1 MVFDYQYGNF
11 LDVTDDSHGHVRLL
25 DVMGSDSDIVNA
37 ARVSYDGDQVIDRDK
52 DRGLIR
58 YLMRHRHTSPFEMAE
73 MKFEL
78 KMPIF
83 VARQWVRHRTANMNE
98 VSARYTQLP
107 NEMFVPEEFAV
118 QATDNKQGRTET
130 IDPEM
135 QGHAENLV
143 NKSHDKAYHTYGV
156 LLDAG
161 ISREQARGVLPL
173 NVYTRFVWK
182 MDLHNLMHFLKLRL
196 DSHAQKEIRVY
207 AEVIERLV
215 ALKFPLTYEAF
226 VDYQRDA
233 YMCSRMEMEVLSM
246 MNVEMSEQEIGTALH
261 HCKDIGMSK
270 REIVEFKRRF
280 FDG

>member
-1 MVFDYQYGNF
+1 MLDYQYGNN
-11 LDVTDDSHGHVRLL
+11 LDVEGDPHGCVTLL
-25 DVMGSDSDIVNA
+25 DVMGSDSSIVKA
-37 ARVSYDGDQVIDRDK
+37 ARTSYDGDQVIDRNK

-58 YLMRHRHTSPFEMAE
+58 YLMRHQHTGPFEMAE
-73 MKFEL
+73 MLFEL

-83 VARQWVRHRTANMNE
+83 VARQWVRHRTASMNE

-107 NEMFVPEEFAV
+107 NEMFVPEVLAA
-118 QATDNKQGRTET
+118 QSADNKQGR
-130 IDPEM
+130 D
-135 QGHAENLV
+135 ENLYRAGREIIAIA
-143 NKSHDKAYHTYGV
+143 NEKAYATYEA
-156 LLDAG
+156 LLAG
-161 ISREQARGVLPL
+161 DVSREQARGVLPL

-196 DSHAQKEIRVY
+196 DPHAQKEIRVY

-233 YMCSRMEMEVLSM
+233 YTCSRMEMEVIHHVMGSLGGYDDSVLDLS
-246 MNVEMSEQEIGTALH
+246 AL
-261 HCKDIGMSK
+261 CEEYGMSK